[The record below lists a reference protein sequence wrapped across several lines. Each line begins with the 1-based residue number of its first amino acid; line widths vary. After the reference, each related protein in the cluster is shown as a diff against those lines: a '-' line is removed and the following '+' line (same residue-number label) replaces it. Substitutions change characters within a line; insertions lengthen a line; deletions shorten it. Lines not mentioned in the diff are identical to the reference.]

1 MIPLAIEVLSILAP
15 SAILALIGLVWFHR
29 GPEFPIQF
37 VTTLVINVG
46 MPAFLFHTL
55 ATSEIELFSL
65 GRMALATLLVHILMV
80 SAAIGVL
87 KSVRKDWRLCV
98 PLTVGNTGNLGLPVC
113 FFAFGEEGLAY
124 AMVFFSVQCL
134 LLFSLGDAIYAG
146 RANFKSALR
155 SPILIAIILGMVFRF
170 SGFSLPGPIFDTL
183 RLLGQFVIPIM
194 LITLGVSLAGMRAQ
208 HLNSAMIWSSVRI
221 ALALIVA
228 FTISTAMGLTGVE
241 RGVLIIETIVP
252 VAVFNFLLLLKHD
265 RDPTEVSSLILVT
278 HLSAIIY
285 LPIVLGFLLLD

>member
-1 MIPLAIEVLSILAP
+1 MLSILAP

-29 GPEFPIQF
+29 GPEYPIKF

-55 ATSEIELFSL
+55 AISEIEIFSL

-80 SAAIGVL
+80 AATVGVL
-87 KSVRKDWRLCV
+87 KSASKDWRLCV
-98 PLTVGNTGNLGLPVC
+98 PMTVGNTGNLGLPVC

-124 AMVFFSVQCL
+124 AMVFFSVQCI

-146 RANFKSALR
+146 RSNFRSALR
-155 SPILIAIILGMVFRF
+155 SPILIAIIAGMIFRF
-170 SGFSLPGPIFDTL
+170 SGLSLPEPVFDTL
-183 RLLGQFVIPIM
+183 QLIGQFVIPIM

-208 HLNSAMIWSSVRI
+208 QLNSAMIWSSVRI
-221 ALALIVA
+221 ALAMIVA
-228 FTISTAMGLTGVE
+228 FTVSTLLGFEGVE

-252 VAVFNFLLLLKHD
+252 VAVFNFLLLIKHD